1 MPGRLGQRLVVT
13 SRTDEYRATAIP
25 IAGPEI
31 RLTGAAGIELSP
43 LTPAAVA
50 EYLEKSSGGVR
61 SAARWK
67 SVTSD
72 LISAPNSLL
81 ARVLTI
87 PLMVSL
93 ARLVYNPLPGR
104 AARTWWPDPSELLDQ
119 RRFPNEKE
127 IQDHLYDCFIEASYN
142 PDLEHPSA
150 KHRWSAKKAKRW
162 LQFIAKN
169 LESRPSTEIS
179 WWRLPDA
186 VPAYSI
192 GLILAFTLGIV
203 AGIGYPF
210 IGFGIGVLTGLLV
223 GLLARRRLPVGSDG
237 IARGLMGGLLGGAV
251 VGPLALP
258 ILGPAATHGQVA
270 SVLSAGLGIGIA
282 VSPVS
287 RFYPGL
293 IAGFVGTTIVVF
305 YEHAAAF
312 RTVRDLVGVGSHV
325 INGIGV
331 GLAVYLMVRIAARQK
346 PARGLHWSP
355 IWFSCT
361 VGSGSLLGIA
371 VWIGVGRLA
380 GLVTGISAAI
390 GGVVI
395 GWLGDA
401 VNFDPLQ
408 ESDPAAVLKRDRS
421 TFLASWFG
429 IGSALGIA
437 TGIGAAF
444 GPTPNGQPGGFK
456 LGFAVGLTNLI
467 VVGIGFALSQACWGQ
482 FAIARFW
489 LATSRKLPWHLMAFL
504 NDASVNRGVLR
515 QLGASYQFRHIE
527 LQRRLARR

>member
-1 MPGRLGQRLVVT
+1 M
-13 SRTDEYRATAIP
+13 
-25 IAGPEI
+25 
-31 RLTGAAGIELSP
+31 
-43 LTPAAVA
+43 
-50 EYLEKSSGGVR
+50 
-61 SAARWK
+61 
-67 SVTSD
+67 
-72 LISAPNSLL
+72 
-81 ARVLTI
+81 
-87 PLMVSL
+87 
-93 ARLVYNPLPGR
+93 
-104 AARTWWPDPSELLDQ
+104 
-119 RRFPNEKE
+119 
-127 IQDHLYDCFIEASYN
+127 
-142 PDLEHPSA
+142 
-150 KHRWSAKKAKRW
+150 
-162 LQFIAKN
+162 
-169 LESRPSTEIS
+169 
-179 WWRLPDA
+179 
-186 VPAYSI
+186 
-192 GLILAFTLGIV
+192 
-203 AGIGYPF
+203 
-210 IGFGIGVLTGLLV
+210 
-223 GLLARRRLPVGSDG
+223 
-237 IARGLMGGLLGGAV
+237 
-251 VGPLALP
+251 
-258 ILGPAATHGQVA
+258 
-270 SVLSAGLGIGIA
+270 
-282 VSPVS
+282 
-287 RFYPGL
+287 
-293 IAGFVGTTIVVF
+293 
-305 YEHAAAF
+305 
-312 RTVRDLVGVGSHV
+312 
-325 INGIGV
+325 
-331 GLAVYLMVRIAARQK
+331 
-346 PARGLHWSP
+346 
-355 IWFSCT
+355 
-361 VGSGSLLGIA
+361 GIA